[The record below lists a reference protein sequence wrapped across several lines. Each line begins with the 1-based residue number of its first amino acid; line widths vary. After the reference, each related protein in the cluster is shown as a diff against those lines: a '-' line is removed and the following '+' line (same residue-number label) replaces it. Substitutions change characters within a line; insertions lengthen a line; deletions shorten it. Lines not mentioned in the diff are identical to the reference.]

1 MLVHKSLLGMNYKS
15 MKIDAYKSSE
25 KKAKKRQFFLARTNI
40 GKNGTSE
47 IITIRFLLKN
57 FSTAV

>member
-1 MLVHKSLLGMNYKS
+1 
-15 MKIDAYKSSE
+15 MKIDAYKNLGE
-25 KKAKKRQFFLARTNI
+25 KAKKRQFFLARTNI

-47 IITIRFLLKN
+47 IITIRFVLKN